1 MKQIPKLADHDH
13 PLVQE
18 TAKKLIASK
27 NMPIDNLEKIF
38 FYVRDTIKFGYPANI
53 DLVKASETIK
63 LGIGQCNTK
72 TALFLAL
79 CKNAGI
85 PARIHFSL
93 IKKEI
98 QKGLFKSIFYKLL
111 PPLISHSW
119 IEVNAN
125 EKWTRI
131 DSYINDEAFYQAG
144 KIELKN
150 MGWDTGY
157 SIANSSGKANSAFNT
172 NEECFVQMDA
182 VVDDHDIW
190 DEPADYYVTDKYR
203 NRPNVIKLLL
213 YRLIIKKVNKRV
225 ENLRTKY
232 R

>member
-1 MKQIPKLADHDH
+1 MKQIPELANHDH

-18 TAKKLIASK
+18 TAKKLIAGK
-27 NMPIDNLEKIF
+27 KTPLNKLENIF
-38 FYVRDTIKFGYPANI
+38 YYVRDTIKFGYPANI

-63 LGIGQCNTK
+63 LGMGQCNTK

-79 CKNAGI
+79 CKKAGI

-98 QKGLFKSIFYKLL
+98 QKGLFKGIFYKLL

-119 IEVNAN
+119 IEVRIN

-150 MGWDTGY
+150 MDRDTEY
-157 SIANSSGKANSAFNT
+157 SIANSSGKASSAFNT

-182 VVDDHDIW
+182 VVDDHGVW
-190 DEPADYYVTDKYR
+190 DEPADYYATDKYK
-203 NRPNVIKLLL
+203 NRPNIIKLFL
-213 YRLIIKKVNKRV
+213 YKLIINRVNKRV
-225 ENLRTKY
+225 EKIRK